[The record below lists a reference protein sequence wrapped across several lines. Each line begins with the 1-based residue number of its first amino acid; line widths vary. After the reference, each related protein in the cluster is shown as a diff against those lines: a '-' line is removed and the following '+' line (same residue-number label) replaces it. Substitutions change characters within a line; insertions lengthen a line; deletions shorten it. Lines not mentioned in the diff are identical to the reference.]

1 MAEKVTRK
9 FKIIKWIFGIFL
21 GVTIL
26 LVSISW
32 YISASLKPLIKSEL
46 KALVLKSTQGLYQ
59 LQFSDLHTNLITGSA
74 TINDINIVPDTNVYK
89 RMVAAKKAPNN
100 LYYIKL
106 KKLSI
111 KNFKPLTV
119 YFDKKVDVKL
129 LLFDKPEIQMVNR
142 HFDFNDDRPP
152 RPRQSPYDYIKDLF
166 KSIRVQTVDFRN
178 AKFKY
183 VNNNGLKPEIDSV
196 NHISIKLTDWLI
208 DSLSAEDPKRFY
220 LLKDVA
226 VNLNNYSFATPDS
239 MYYLNVNELDFK
251 ASSGKVNIKKFAMV
265 PRHSE
270 VNFAKA
276 NGYARDR
283 FSIQLNNINLFG
295 INLQAYLQKRE
306 LIANQMQVA
315 NGSVDVFNNNS
326 YPKLVKDRTGAFP
339 HQLLQ
344 KLNAQLT
351 IKAIKLSNI
360 DVSYAEF
367 DKTSKQKGK
376 ITFEKTSGVIVH
388 GAFLAHL
395 SYAYQLSRHLK
406 VPLYL
411 VPHGTTD
418 PYVFSYGKLKKR
430 IWLEM
435 IGKPATHQAKKIL
448 FSTSLE
454 RDKSILPF
462 AKNKG
467 NICPFSVETPEDI
480 DRVLCQR
487 WLRQKLGLSDEEKIL
502 LYFG

>member
-1 MAEKVTRK
+1 MAEKATRN

-21 GVTIL
+21 GIAIIL
-26 LVSISW
+26 ISVSW
-32 YISASLKPLIKSEL
+32 YISANLKPLIKSEL

-106 KKLSI
+106 KKLSV

-129 LLFDKPEIQMVNR
+129 LLFDKPEIKMVNK

-239 MYYLNVNELDFK
+239 MYYLNVNELDFN
-251 ASSGKVNIKKFAMV
+251 ASS
-265 PRHSE
+265 
-270 VNFAKA
+270 
-276 NGYARDR
+276 
-283 FSIQLNNINLFG
+283 
-295 INLQAYLQKRE
+295 
-306 LIANQMQVA
+306 
-315 NGSVDVFNNNS
+315 
-326 YPKLVKDRTGAFP
+326 
-339 HQLLQ
+339 
-344 KLNAQLT
+344 
-351 IKAIKLSNI
+351 
-360 DVSYAEF
+360 
-367 DKTSKQKGK
+367 
-376 ITFEKTSGVIVH
+376 
-388 GAFLAHL
+388 
-395 SYAYQLSRHLK
+395 
-406 VPLYL
+406 
-411 VPHGTTD
+411 
-418 PYVFSYGKLKKR
+418 
-430 IWLEM
+430 
-435 IGKPATHQAKKIL
+435 
-448 FSTSLE
+448 
-454 RDKSILPF
+454 
-462 AKNKG
+462 
-467 NICPFSVETPEDI
+467 
-480 DRVLCQR
+480 
-487 WLRQKLGLSDEEKIL
+487 
-502 LYFG
+502 